1 MLVNEK
7 KYLTTLS
14 LPTISP
20 PCPSLYPL
28 STLSPPLPHPSGSAE
43 KDPKNQAL
51 ASALTTFMKQA
62 GVRVTSALMERT
74 PSFMN
79 KDKRGLPKFPRSTRK
94 VRASIWPF
102 SIVSWYHQ
110 WRHDSVFWSACGI
123 LWISTEFSCKEEK
136 LHDCIMQYYY
146 CWKLRSTCT
155 KLFIC
160 IGHGSP
166 IDFLCRS
173 IENHRCAC
181 LFSRN

>member
-7 KYLTTLS
+7 TYLTTLS

-94 VRASIWPF
+94 VRASNLAIQHFYCLVMTSAVTSWQCILISLWYLVIWHKIFQQRNREGPKF
-102 SIVSWYHQ
+102 VNDTSRLI
-110 WRHDSVFWSACGI
+110 R
-123 LWISTEFSCKEEK
+123 
-136 LHDCIMQYYY
+136 
-146 CWKLRSTCT
+146 
-155 KLFIC
+155 LFIW
-160 IGHGSP
+160 IGHGFP
-166 IDFLCRS
+166 L
-173 IENHRCAC
+173 
-181 LFSRN
+181 